1 MELLE
6 AIFGMFGDSIIS
18 GYFNLIENTVRLN
31 EDDINKRKNRLKRMI
46 SVVAGVIFLLA
57 FVSLMLSFVFQGLLR
72 NLCLFVL
79 LICIFIVLIYILLGF
94 ILKSF
99 CKQKNK
105 K

>member
-6 AIFGMFGDSIIS
+6 AIFDMFGDSIIS

-31 EDDINKRKNRLKRMI
+31 EDDMNKRKNRLKRMI

-57 FVSLMLSFVFQGLLR
+57 FVSLMFSFVFEGLLR
-72 NLCLFVL
+72 NLCLLVL
-79 LICIFIVLIYILLGF
+79 LICIFILLMYILLGF

-99 CKQKNK
+99 YKQKNK